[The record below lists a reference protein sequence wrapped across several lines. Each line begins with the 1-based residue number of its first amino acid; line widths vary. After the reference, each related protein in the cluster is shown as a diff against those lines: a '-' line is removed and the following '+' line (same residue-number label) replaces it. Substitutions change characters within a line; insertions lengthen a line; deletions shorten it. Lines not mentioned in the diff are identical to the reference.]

1 MYTCRGRQRGMVSLV
16 SDVTQGRQ
24 NIYKVL
30 KGKRLFNALYRINTG
45 VLGNPKSVL
54 KGEGARK

>member
-1 MYTCRGRQRGMVSLV
+1 MVSLV